1 MSISA
6 IPSNGLT
13 LHGLAAIDEDPKH
26 EPNPAILFRLNDSL
40 LEDVKKASSSQG
52 GLQLLTGAAPKIRLG
67 KRTIDLTISPEA
79 FRHELYTA
87 STDSL
92 SDFDFAG
99 IVSHRAEL
107 KAPERKQSLGSD
119 AALAALQSS
128 LKSYQQEKQAKSVNI
143 SNNLVA
149 VPKHR
154 WEANKQQQ
162 QAKRR
167 GLAGSHSASPLIGSA
182 SAPHVGS
189 APTSVPA
196 GESFARAQA
205 MKTPLL
211 HLLAIKPLSTE
222 DIIQKTH
229 IPQGDLE
236 EIVQKIGKQDSG
248 KWQLTDRSYRDLD
261 LWKFGY
267 STQKERDAAIENAI
281 RAYDRMRL
289 GKDEK
294 LWQMLLRE
302 EERDKGKILS
312 KLHLGGGPSK
322 LTPNLAASPMP
333 EDGQAISASNTPRLG
348 PSSTPKVGT
357 KKNEA
362 GSFEKKLFANKD
374 PKKRAI
380 EEAKEKKRKEKETAA
395 ASDREG
401 GKPARKKQ
409 TTAKN
414 NPKVKSEELVH
425 SSSDESEGETRR
437 TPAQSSS
444 QPKAAATDR
453 KPLAN
458 ATAKKQTTAATT
470 TTLSQ
475 AAAKVKSKAAAEG
488 TGTPK
493 AGTPAS
499 KQSSATKAAKSS
511 TAGKNTPNGLS
522 APASQHRTQL
532 SPQKPGSRPGV
543 PSPLGAARPRVASD
557 VSDRSAVGVQRV
569 RQGAETVKG
578 LGITNGFRKR
588 QDTVTSTESY
598 LSSNSDK
605 MNGDHKTNAD
615 KARKQGANGTVTS
628 KSSLANGHA
637 HKGENGVKRKTADSP
652 SQAHED
658 GHAAKHRKTESNSS
672 QSQKSRNGSIGATS
686 STEAPLERSTSSDS
700 TGSIINDITYSQG
713 VNIAQKFRD
722 EYYPAYAKLYDEQAA
737 MEKRG
742 ETVPRHDRQRL
753 WDMHKRLEQMKRE
766 IKAASLREH
775 LDE

>member
-6 IPSNGLT
+6 IPSTGLT
-13 LHGLAAIDEDPKH
+13 LHGLAAIDQDPKH
-26 EPNPAILFRLNDSL
+26 DTNPAILFRLNDSL
-40 LEDVKKASSSQG
+40 LEDVKKASSCQG
-52 GLQLLTGAAPKIRLG
+52 GLQLLTGSAPKIRLG

-107 KAPERKQSLGSD
+107 KVPERKQSLGSD

-128 LKSYQQEKQAKSVNI
+128 LASYQQEKQAKSVNI

-154 WEANKQQQ
+154 WDANREQK
-162 QAKRR
+162 QAKKR
-167 GLAGSHSASPLIGSA
+167 GLLGSHSSSPPIGTGGA
-182 SAPHVGS
+182 HHVGS

-211 HLLAIKPLSTE
+211 HLLAVKPLSTE

-229 IPQGDLE
+229 IPHGDLE
-236 EIVQKIGKQDSG
+236 EMMQKIGKQDAG

-261 LWKFGY
+261 VWKFGY
-267 STQKERDAAIENAI
+267 STKERDAAIENAI

-348 PSSTPKVGT
+348 PSSAPKVGT

-362 GSFEKKLFANKD
+362 GSFEKKLFSNKD
-374 PKKRAI
+374 PKKRAL
-380 EEAKEKKRKEKETAA
+380 EDAKEKKRREKEAAA

-409 TTAKN
+409 TIARN
-414 NPKVKSEELVH
+414 NPKVKSEELVR
-425 SSSDESEGETRR
+425 SSSDESEGEERN
-437 TPAQSSS
+437 TPAPSSS
-444 QPKAAATDR
+444 QPKAAAADR

-458 ATAKKQTTAATT
+458 ANAKKQTATT
-470 TTLSQ
+470 SSTLSE
-475 AAAKVKSKAAAEG
+475 AAAKVKSKVAAESAA
-488 TGTPK
+488 TPK

-499 KQSSATKAAKSS
+499 KQSSATKGTKSS

-522 APASQHRTQL
+522 APASQHRSQL
-532 SPQKPGSRPGV
+532 SPQKPGSRPSV

-557 VSDRSAVGVQRV
+557 VSDRGAVGVQRV
-569 RQGAETVKG
+569 RQGAETPKG
-578 LGITNGFRKR
+578 LGITNGIRKR
-588 QDTVTSTESY
+588 QDTVTSNESY

-605 MNGDHKTNAD
+605 MNGDQHKANAV
-615 KARKQGANGTVTS
+615 KSHKPGANGAATS
-628 KSSLANGHA
+628 KSSLANGNT
-637 HKGENGVKRKTADSP
+637 HKGENGLKRKTVDSP
-652 SQAHED
+652 STSQEN
-658 GHAAKHRKTESNSS
+658 GHAVKHRKTESTSS

-686 STEAPLERSTSSDS
+686 STDAAPLERSTSSES
-700 TGSIINDITYSQG
+700 TGSIINDITFSQG

-766 IKAASLREH
+766 IKAASRREH